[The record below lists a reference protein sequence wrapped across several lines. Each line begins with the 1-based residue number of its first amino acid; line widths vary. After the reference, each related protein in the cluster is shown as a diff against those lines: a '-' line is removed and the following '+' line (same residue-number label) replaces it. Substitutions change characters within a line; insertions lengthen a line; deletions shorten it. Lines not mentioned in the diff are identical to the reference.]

1 MITQGLQ
8 PHVNT
13 SEEPPIYFLGLPTIL
28 RATRQTTNGAFGLVE
43 NLMPPGFASPYH
55 THHLEDEAF
64 YVLEGEMAFV
74 CDGTWTIAGPGTY
87 VFGPRNIPHGF
98 KVLGD
103 APARM
108 LLLCTPGGFDQ
119 FVAEMSEPT
128 PAPPDMAKLM
138 AVAATYRVDILG
150 PLPERTDEPARS
162 THARSSMS
170 LKDDVDRVRAR
181 HVAAINAGDLEAA
194 LDIFAPDVAVMPP
207 GQPAL
212 QGAALRA
219 WYTHVFGNFSLQSF
233 EIRPD
238 AAEQYGNAVIELG
251 NWGATLQPKNG
262 SPSQPVGGTYVTV
275 YARHADGSVRVI
287 RDIFNGM
294 PG

>member
-8 PHVNT
+8 PYVNT
-13 SEEPPIYFLGLPTIL
+13 SDDPPIYFLGLPTIV
-28 RATRQTTNGAFGLVE
+28 RATGQTTNGAFGLVE

-74 CDGTWTIAGPGTY
+74 SDGDWTIAGPGTY

-108 LLLCTPGGFDQ
+108 LLLCAPGGFDQ
-119 FVAEMSEPT
+119 FVVEMSEPT

-138 AVAATYRVDILG
+138 AVAGKYRVDILG
-150 PLPERTDEPARS
+150 PLPEQPDA
-162 THARSSMS
+162 
-170 LKDDVDRVRAR
+170 V
-181 HVAAINAGDLEAA
+181 NAGDLEAA
-194 LDIFAPDVAVMPP
+194 LDIFAPDAAVMPP
-207 GQPAL
+207 GQPVL

-219 WYTHVFGNFSLQSF
+219 WFTHVFANVSLRDF
-233 EIRPD
+233 EVRPD
-238 AAEQYGNAVIELG
+238 AADHYGNAVIEHG
-251 NWGATLQPKNG
+251 NWNATLQPKNG
-262 SPSQPVGGTYVTV
+262 SPSQPVGGTYVTA
-275 YARHADGSVRVI
+275 YARLANGRVRVI